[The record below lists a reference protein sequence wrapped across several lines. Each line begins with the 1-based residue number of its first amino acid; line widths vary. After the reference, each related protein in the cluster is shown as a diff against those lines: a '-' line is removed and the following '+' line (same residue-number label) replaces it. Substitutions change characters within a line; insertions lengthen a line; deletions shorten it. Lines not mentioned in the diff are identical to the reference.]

1 MSDVLI
7 SAAQLAAA
15 VVPFDAATLLDVR
28 WTLGGPS
35 GHADYVAGHIPGAVF
50 VDLDHDLAAP
60 PGAGGRHP
68 LPNADAFGAAMR
80 GAGVSAD
87 RPVVV
92 YAAATPPGPAA
103 RAWWLLRYFGHPD
116 VRVLDGGID
125 AWVAAGGPL
134 ATGPARTPTV
144 PVDFAPRPGGMP
156 LLDATAAA
164 SLAKRGVLI
173 DVRTEERFRGESEP
187 IDRVAGHIPGARNVP
202 IGATVSV
209 DGRLLAPDA
218 LRAAVPG
225 DAGENDAP
233 SIGAYCGSGVAAAQL
248 VLGLAHA
255 GRTAALYLGSW
266 SDWITDPER
275 PVAHGA

>member
-7 SAAQLAAA
+7 SAAHLAAA
-15 VVPFDAATLLDVR
+15 TVPFDAATLLDVR

-35 GHADYVAGHIPGAVF
+35 GHAEYLAGHIPGAVF

-60 PGAGGRHP
+60 PGTGGRHP
-68 LPNADAFGAAMR
+68 LPDADAFGAAMR
-80 GAGVSAD
+80 EAGVSAQ

-92 YAAATPPGPAA
+92 YAAAIPPGPAA

-134 ATGPARTPTV
+134 ATGPAREPTG
-144 PVDFAPRPGGMP
+144 PGDFVPRPGGMP
-156 LLDATAAA
+156 LLDAAAAA
-164 SLAKRGVLI
+164 SLAERGWLL
-173 DVRTEERFRGESEP
+173 DVRTGERFRGESEP
-187 IDRVAGHIPGARNVP
+187 IDPVAGHIPGARNLP
-202 IGATVSV
+202 IGATISP
-209 DGRLLAPDA
+209 DGRLLSPDA
-218 LRAAVPG
+218 LRAAVRG
-225 DAGENDAP
+225 GAAENEVP
-233 SIGAYCGSGVAAAQL
+233 EIGAYCGSGVTAAHL

-255 GRTAALYLGSW
+255 GRPAALYVGSW

-275 PVAHGA
+275 PVARGV